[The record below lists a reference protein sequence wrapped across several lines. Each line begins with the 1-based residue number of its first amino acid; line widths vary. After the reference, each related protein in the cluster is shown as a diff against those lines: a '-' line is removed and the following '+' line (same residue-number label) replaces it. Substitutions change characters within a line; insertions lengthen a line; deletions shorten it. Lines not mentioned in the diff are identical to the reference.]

1 MFLFNRCHFFF
12 KLYLYFF
19 FKVLNGHGQSQQ
31 WVICTLSYIS
41 ISLKMLQ
48 TIKKQKMFYSEQHLG
63 VESTEDV
70 TAMDVMP

>member
-1 MFLFNRCHFFF
+1 MFFFYRCNLFF
-12 KLYLYFF
+12 KLYIYF
-19 FKVLNGHGQSQQ
+19 FKVLNGYRQSQQ

-70 TAMDVMP
+70 TVTNVMP